1 MNPAELFRQETNTV
15 QLAPGDFLFREGE
28 KGDKMY
34 VLLEGEIDIFLGDF
48 VLETAGP
55 GALLGEMALI
65 DDSPRTANAVAKTP
79 SPPGANRPAPVSF
92 SRSADTAFCDACDE
106 NAGRSPASHERRDGG
121 AIASLERDAAL
132 LFRSRACG
140 VIFRRMR
147 IVAQYLLFA
156 AIATTGC
163 GQQAPTAADFAAQRQ
178 RMVEQQLKPRG
189 IKDERVL
196 AAMAKVPREEFIP
209 ADARADA
216 YEDGPLPIG
225 YDQTIS
231 QPYIVAFM
239 TEQLRPKPS
248 DRVLEIGSGSGYQAA
263 ILAELVADVYTIE
276 IVEPLAKT
284 AEATLQRLGYKNV
297 HIKVGD
303 GYKGWP
309 EEAPFDA
316 IIVTCAPE
324 KVPQPLVDQLKDGG
338 RMVIPVGERFAQQLY
353 LLEKKNG
360 QLKESA
366 TLPVRFVPMLREA
379 QKK

>member
-1 MNPAELFRQETNTV
+1 
-15 QLAPGDFLFREGE
+15 
-28 KGDKMY
+28 
-34 VLLEGEIDIFLGDF
+34 
-48 VLETAGP
+48 
-55 GALLGEMALI
+55 
-65 DDSPRTANAVAKTP
+65 
-79 SPPGANRPAPVSF
+79 
-92 SRSADTAFCDACDE
+92 
-106 NAGRSPASHERRDGG
+106 
-121 AIASLERDAAL
+121 
-132 LFRSRACG
+132 
-140 VIFRRMR
+140 MR
-147 IVAQYLLFA
+147 IVAQSLLFA

-163 GQQAPTAADFAAQRQ
+163 GQQTPTAAEFATHRQ

-196 AAMAKVPREEFIP
+196 AAMGKVPREEFVP
-209 ADARADA
+209 ADVRRSA

-231 QPYIVAFM
+231 QPYVVAFM
-239 TEQLRPKPS
+239 TEQLRPKRS

-263 ILAELVADVYTIE
+263 ILGELVAEIYTIE
-276 IVEPLAKT
+276 IVEPLAKS
-284 AEATLQRLGYKNV
+284 AEATLQRFGYNNV

-338 RMVIPVGERFAQQLY
+338 RMVVPVGERFAQQLY

-360 QLKESA
+360 QLKESV

>member
-1 MNPAELFRQETNTV
+1 
-15 QLAPGDFLFREGE
+15 
-28 KGDKMY
+28 
-34 VLLEGEIDIFLGDF
+34 
-48 VLETAGP
+48 
-55 GALLGEMALI
+55 
-65 DDSPRTANAVAKTP
+65 
-79 SPPGANRPAPVSF
+79 
-92 SRSADTAFCDACDE
+92 
-106 NAGRSPASHERRDGG
+106 
-121 AIASLERDAAL
+121 
-132 LFRSRACG
+132 
-140 VIFRRMR
+140 MR
-147 IVAQYLLFA
+147 IVARYVFLA
-156 AIATTGC
+156 ALATTGC
-163 GQQAPTAADFAAQRQ
+163 GQHAPTAAEFTARRE
-178 RMVEQQLKPRG
+178 RMVEQQLKSRG

-209 ADARADA
+209 VDTRTDA

-225 YDQTIS
+225 HDQTIS

-239 TEQLRPKPS
+239 TEQLRPGPS

-263 ILAELVADVYTIE
+263 ILAEIVKDVYTID
-276 IVEPLAKT
+276 IVEPLVKT

-303 GYKGWP
+303 GYRGWP

-316 IIVTCAPE
+316 VIVTCAPE

-353 LLEKKNG
+353 LLEKKSG

>member
-1 MNPAELFRQETNTV
+1 
-15 QLAPGDFLFREGE
+15 
-28 KGDKMY
+28 
-34 VLLEGEIDIFLGDF
+34 
-48 VLETAGP
+48 
-55 GALLGEMALI
+55 
-65 DDSPRTANAVAKTP
+65 
-79 SPPGANRPAPVSF
+79 
-92 SRSADTAFCDACDE
+92 
-106 NAGRSPASHERRDGG
+106 
-121 AIASLERDAAL
+121 
-132 LFRSRACG
+132 
-140 VIFRRMR
+140 MR

-163 GQQAPTAADFAAQRQ
+163 GQQAPTAADLAAQRQ
-178 RMVEQQLKPRG
+178 RMVEQQLKLRG
-189 IKDERVL
+189 IKEERVL
-196 AAMAKVPREEFIP
+196 AAMAKVPREEFVP
-209 ADARADA
+209 ADARPSA

-231 QPYIVAFM
+231 QPYVVAFM
-239 TEQLRPKPS
+239 TEQLRPKAS

-263 ILAELVADVYTIE
+263 ILAELVTSVYTID
-276 IVEPLAKT
+276 IIEPLAKS
-284 AEATLQRLGYKNV
+284 AEATLQRLGYNNV

-360 QLKESA
+360 QLKESV

>member
-1 MNPAELFRQETNTV
+1 
-15 QLAPGDFLFREGE
+15 
-28 KGDKMY
+28 
-34 VLLEGEIDIFLGDF
+34 
-48 VLETAGP
+48 
-55 GALLGEMALI
+55 
-65 DDSPRTANAVAKTP
+65 
-79 SPPGANRPAPVSF
+79 
-92 SRSADTAFCDACDE
+92 
-106 NAGRSPASHERRDGG
+106 
-121 AIASLERDAAL
+121 
-132 LFRSRACG
+132 
-140 VIFRRMR
+140 MR
-147 IVAQYLLFA
+147 IITQYLLFA
-156 AIATTGC
+156 AVATAGC
-163 GQQAPTAADFAAQRQ
+163 GQQVPTAADFAAQRE
-178 RMVEQQLKPRG
+178 RMVEKQLKFRG

-209 ADARADA
+209 VDTRAEA

-239 TEQLRPKPS
+239 TEQLRPKS
-248 DRVLEIGSGSGYQAA
+248 NDRVLEIGSGSGYQAA
-263 ILAELVADVYTIE
+263 VLAELVADVYTID

-324 KVPQPLVDQLKDGG
+324 KVPQPLVDQLTDGG

-366 TLPVRFVPMLREA
+366 TLPVRFVPMVRSKEE
-379 QKK
+379 K